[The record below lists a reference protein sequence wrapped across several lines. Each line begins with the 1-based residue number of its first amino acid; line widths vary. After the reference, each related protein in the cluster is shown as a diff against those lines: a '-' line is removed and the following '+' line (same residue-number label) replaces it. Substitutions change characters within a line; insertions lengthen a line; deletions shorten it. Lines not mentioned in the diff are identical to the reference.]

1 MKKHNTGFTL
11 IEVLVALLVFA
22 IGMLGLAGLQVQAYQ
37 AASSAQGR
45 TAATF
50 AASHLFERMR
60 ANIDGVTAGDYAYDS
75 SNDGLPAA
83 VANCN
88 TAAGCG
94 SATNMAQNDLREWL
108 LTLNQ
113 ALPILNSDNTIS
125 NAASIVL
132 CNDSTPTITTPTAVG
147 GSINCDGLLGQWTI
161 YIDWTDQ
168 KEEEADFKIKRQTF
182 TFVP

>member
-1 MKKHNTGFTL
+1 MKRLNQGFTL

-45 TAATF
+45 TVTTL

-60 ANIDGVTAGDYAYDS
+60 ANMDGFTAGDYAYDS

-83 VANCN
+83 VSDCN
-88 TAAGCG
+88 TLAGCG
-94 SATNMAQNDLREWL
+94 GADQMAQNDLREWL

-113 ALPILNSDNTIS
+113 ALPILNSDNTI
-125 NAASIVL
+125 NADANIVV
-132 CNDSTPTITTPTAVG
+132 CNDSTPSIAAPATVG
-147 GSINCDGLLGQWTI
+147 ANINCDGLLNQWTV

-168 KEEEADFKIKRQTF
+168 REEAGYKIKRQTF

>member
-1 MKKHNTGFTL
+1 MKRHNQGFTL

-22 IGMLGLAGLQVQAYQ
+22 IGMLGLAALQVEAYQ

-45 TAATF
+45 TVTTL

-60 ANIDGVTAGDYAYDS
+60 ANMDGFNAGNYAYDS
-75 SNDGLPAA
+75 ANDGLPAA
-83 VANCN
+83 VSDCN
-88 TAAGCG
+88 TTAGCG
-94 SATNMAQNDLREWL
+94 GAAEMAQNDLNEWL

-113 ALPILNSDNTIS
+113 ALPILNSDNSI
-125 NAASIVL
+125 NADANIVV
-132 CNDSTPTITTPTAVG
+132 CNDSDPEIDAPTAVG
-147 GSINCDGLLGQWTI
+147 DNIVCDGLLDQWTV

-168 KEEEADFKIKRQTF
+168 REETGYKVKRQTF